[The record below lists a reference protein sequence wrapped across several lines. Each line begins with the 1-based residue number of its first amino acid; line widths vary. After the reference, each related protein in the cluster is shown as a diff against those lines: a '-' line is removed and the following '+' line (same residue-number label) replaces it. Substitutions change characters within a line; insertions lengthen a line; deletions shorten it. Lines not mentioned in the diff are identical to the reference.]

1 MGAFSAP
8 IWRIQSARRGRAD
21 VEEGTAMTLNLSRAR
36 RADSV
41 DQLLLE
47 LQIQLLLLLLP
58 GFIFLFLDPY
68 P

>member
-1 MGAFSAP
+1 MILVAA
-8 IWRIQSARRGRAD
+8 GRAD
-21 VEEGTAMTLNLSRAR
+21 VGEGTAMTLNLSRAR